1 MNEEA
6 KELIDRIS
14 SISDNVKKDLKPL
27 VQKLAKNIGD
37 NIDKAEIKNLA
48 ALEGIKDPE
57 IKDVASIM
65 NRLRKKYEW
74 SFGKTA
80 LYSYIQKEYMDSK
93 VKEYEKPVRIN
104 DNYIESH
111 IDELKEK
118 IRDYER
124 KNTPAKDII
133 TKARQQDIEKYVLG
147 TVTWQEHLQHLQ

>member
-6 KELIDRIS
+6 KQLIDRIS

-27 VQKLAKNIGD
+27 VQQLAKNIGD

-80 LYSYIQKEYMDSK
+80 LYSYIQKDYMDSK
-93 VKEYEKPVRIN
+93 VKEYEKPVRVN

-118 IRDYER
+118 IREYER
-124 KNTPAKDII
+124 KNTPA
-133 TKARQQDIEKYVLG
+133 
-147 TVTWQEHLQHLQ
+147 

>member
-6 KELIDRIS
+6 KQLIDRIS

-74 SFGKTA
+74 S
-80 LYSYIQKEYMDSK
+80 L
-93 VKEYEKPVRIN
+93 
-104 DNYIESH
+104 
-111 IDELKEK
+111 
-118 IRDYER
+118 
-124 KNTPAKDII
+124 AK
-133 TKARQQDIEKYVLG
+133 QHY
-147 TVTWQEHLQHLQ
+147 TVTFKRNTWTQRSRNMRNL